1 MLVFDQRGKW
11 ETPGT
16 TLLSSL
22 SRELKGQLRMITV
35 ASISH
40 NLVCTIF
47 LNTVHVRCMSV
58 NYCCKVEY

>member
-40 NLVCTIF
+40 NLVCTTF
-47 LNTVHVRCMSV
+47 VQ
-58 NYCCKVEY
+58 YCPCTLYVVCQ